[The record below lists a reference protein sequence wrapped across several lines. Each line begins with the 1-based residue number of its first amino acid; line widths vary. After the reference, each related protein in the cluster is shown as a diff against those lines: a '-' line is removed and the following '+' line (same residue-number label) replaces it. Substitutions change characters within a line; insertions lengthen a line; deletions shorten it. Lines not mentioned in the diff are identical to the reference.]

1 MNKNMLITGGALR
14 IGEAIALFFAKK
26 KWNIGIHY
34 NTSKEEALKLQ
45 KKILSFGVKCCI
57 VKSDLSD
64 DKNVAKL
71 FSKIKKQLGK
81 INCLINSASVFEND
95 EVENINIKKWNLH
108 FDVNL
113 KAPALLS
120 GEFAK
125 QKNTTKSNIIN
136 IVDQRVLKIT
146 PYFLSYTLSK
156 IALNGLTKMLA
167 MKLAPKIRV
176 NAIAPGPVLK
186 NKRQSENHFKKQYKN
201 TILQQKVST
210 DDICKT
216 IEFIINNQS
225 ITGLTIPV
233 DSGQNLG
240 WKTPDLIN
248 IKE

>member
-14 IGEAIALFFAKK
+14 IGEAIALFFAQK

-34 NTSKEEALKLQ
+34 NTSKKEALKLQ

-125 QKNTTKSNIIN
+125 QKNITKSNIIN

-146 PYFLSYTLSK
+146 PYFY
-156 IALNGLTKMLA
+156 LT
-167 MKLAPKIRV
+167 P
-176 NAIAPGPVLK
+176 
-186 NKRQSENHFKKQYKN
+186 
-201 TILQQKVST
+201 
-210 DDICKT
+210 
-216 IEFIINNQS
+216 
-225 ITGLTIPV
+225 
-233 DSGQNLG
+233 
-240 WKTPDLIN
+240 
-248 IKE
+248 